1 MDFKFDF
8 NRRQIS
14 KIPREQIIDE
24 LVKAAKHFNYTDFSQ
39 SNFTSVANISYFT
52 VNREFGS
59 WENALQYLVEYF
71 KKQNIEFKLTTRRSS
86 YTVKEMFDEME
97 RIWVALGHRPSR
109 NEWARMNPKISYDS
123 LYRYFGGWTNACLKF
138 IEYKSGETITI
149 DEESTASNETNFKTK
164 VTSKQLPKNDES
176 EIPKTRTISLSLR
189 LKILSRD
196 SFRCVYCGKSPATD
210 IGTMLHIDHIKPFSK
225 GGKSEL
231 PNLQTLCFEC
241 NLGKSD
247 RSNVI

>member
-14 KIPREQIIDE
+14 KIPRERIIEE
-24 LVKAAKHFNYTDFSQ
+24 LEKVAKHFNYSDFSQ
-39 SNFTSVANISYFT
+39 SDFNKFASISYFT

-59 WENALQYLVEYF
+59 WENALKYLEEHF

-86 YTVKEMFDEME
+86 YSVKEMFDEME

-109 NEWARMNPKISYDS
+109 NEWVRMKPKISYDT
-123 LYRYFGGWTNACLKF
+123 LYRHFEGWTNACLKF
-138 IEYKSGETITI
+138 IEYKSGGTITVD
-149 DEESTASNETNFKTK
+149 DEVSDKSKESIQFPRIKSLSTK
-164 VTSKQLPKNDES
+164 
-176 EIPKTRTISLSLR
+176 EIIEPELSKTRTINLSLR
-189 LKILSRD
+189 LKVLSRD
-196 SFRCVYCGKSPATD
+196 NFRCVFCGKSPATD
-210 IGTMLHIDHIKPFSK
+210 LGTKLHIDHIVPFSK

-231 PNLQTLCFEC
+231 SNLQTLCFEC

-247 RSNVI
+247 RELV